1 MRPTAQIPKDTSPE
15 AHAVQTE
22 GLRRMGG
29 QGRSAVMFR
38 LNRFVRDLAASGIRA
53 RHPDYSHEE
62 VRVAL
67 FRLLLGDD
75 LTRKVWPERKLVDP

>member
-1 MRPTAQIPKDTSPE
+1 M
-15 AHAVQTE
+15 QTE

-53 RHPDYSHEE
+53 RHPDYSDEE

-67 FRLLLGDD
+67 FRLLFGDE
-75 LTRKVWPERKLVDP
+75 LARKAWPERKLVDP